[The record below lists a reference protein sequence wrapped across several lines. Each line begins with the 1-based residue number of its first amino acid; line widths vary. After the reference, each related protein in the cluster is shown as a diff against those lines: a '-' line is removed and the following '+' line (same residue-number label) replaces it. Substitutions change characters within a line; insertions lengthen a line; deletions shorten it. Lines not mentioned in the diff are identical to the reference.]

1 MNILDRFE
9 KHLINEI
16 GKVYPEIKDA
26 EWFITLEQSPG
37 KQEGDFGFGCFPF
50 AKLLKKSPQGIAQK
64 LAEGLTLPPY
74 IERAVPKGPYVNF
87 IFQRSPLFG
96 DVINGILEQGAS
108 YGDSD
113 RGRDKK
119 ILIEY
124 SAPNTNKPQHLG
136 HVRNNILGMTISNI
150 LQKAGG
156 KVTKINLIN
165 DRGIHI
171 CKSMLA
177 YKKWG
182 SNTTP
187 ESAGKKGD
195 HFVGEYYVLFEKK
208 VKEDENLINEA
219 QEMLK
224 KWEEG
229 DTDTVELWKKMNGWV
244 YDGFSET
251 YKRLGVEF
259 DTTYYE
265 SDTYKLGK
273 DIILKALE
281 EKKCFRNEKGDIVI
295 DLSGKNLGR
304 KVLLRG
310 DGTSI
315 YITQDIGNAKLR
327 FDEYDINSSIYV
339 VASEQNHHFR
349 VLFEILRQFGYEW
362 ADKCYHLS
370 YGMVYLPEGK
380 MKSREGTVVDADNLI
395 NELKLLAQE
404 EVKKREREIDD
415 IDKISEH
422 IAIAAVKY
430 YILKVHPTKDINF
443 NPEESISFEGD
454 TGPYVQY
461 AHARISSLLRKSN
474 EIDGCKPDFT
484 KLGNDEEVE
493 VVKHLLLFRRVIES
507 SAEKYNPSVLAAYV
521 MELAKRFNK
530 FYHDH
535 SVLNAGDDELT
546 RGRIALSRAV
556 GIVVKEGLRVLGIY
570 APEKM

>member
-1 MNILDRFE
+1 MNILQRFE

-16 GKVYPEIKDA
+16 RKVYPEIKDT
-26 EWFITLEQSPG
+26 EWFITLEQSPN
-37 KQEGDFGFGCFPF
+37 QEEGDFGFGCFPF
-50 AKLLKKSPQGIAQK
+50 AKVVGKNPQEIANK
-64 LAEGLTLPPY
+64 LAEDLALPEY
-74 IERAVPKGPYVNF
+74 IERAVQRGPYVNF
-87 IFQRSPLFG
+87 IFQRSALIG

-108 YGDSD
+108 YGDSEW
-113 RGRDKK
+113 GRDKK

-156 KVTKINLIN
+156 TVTKINLIN

-171 CKSMLA
+171 CMSMLA

-182 SNTTP
+182 GDKTP

-195 HFVGEYYVLFEKK
+195 HFVGEYYVLFEQK

-229 DTDTVELWKKMNGWV
+229 DSETVELWKKMNGWV
-244 YDGFSET
+244 YEGFSET

-273 DIILKALE
+273 DIVLKALE

-295 DLSGKNLGR
+295 DLSEKNLGR

-339 VASEQNHHFR
+339 VASEQNHHFQ

-380 MKSREGTVVDADNLI
+380 MKSREGTVVDADNLM

-422 IAIAAVKY
+422 IGIAAVKY

-461 AHARISSLLRKSN
+461 THARISSLLRKSD
-474 EIDGCKPDFT
+474 EIGDCRPDFS
-484 KLGNDEEVE
+484 KIGNDEEVE
-493 VVKHLLLFRRVIES
+493 VVKHLLLFQRVIES
-507 SAEKYNPSVLAAYV
+507 SSEKYNPSLLAAYV
-521 MELAKRFNK
+521 IELAKRFNK

-535 SVLNAGDDELT
+535 SVLNTGDDELT
-546 RGRIALSRAV
+546 QGRIALSRAV
-556 GIVVKEGLRVLGIY
+556 GIVVKEGLRMLGIY

>member
-1 MNILDRFE
+1 
-9 KHLINEI
+9 
-16 GKVYPEIKDA
+16 
-26 EWFITLEQSPG
+26 
-37 KQEGDFGFGCFPF
+37 
-50 AKLLKKSPQGIAQK
+50 
-64 LAEGLTLPPY
+64 
-74 IERAVPKGPYVNF
+74 
-87 IFQRSPLFG
+87 
-96 DVINGILEQGAS
+96 NGILEQGAS
-108 YGDSD
+108 YGGSD

-156 KVTKINLIN
+156 TVTRINLIN

-182 SNTTP
+182 SDATP

-195 HFVGEYYVLFEKK
+195 HFVGEYYVLFEQK
-208 VKEDENLINEA
+208 VKKDENLINEA
-219 QEMLK
+219 QGMLK
-224 KWEEG
+224 KWEDG
-229 DTDTVELWKKMNGWV
+229 DSETVALWKKMNGWV

-273 DIILKALE
+273 DIVLKALE

-295 DLSGKNLGR
+295 DLSEKNLGM

-339 VASEQNHHFR
+339 VASEQNHHFQ

-380 MKSREGTVVDADNLI
+380 MKSREGTVVDADNLM

-415 IDKISEH
+415 VDKISEQ
-422 IAIAAVKY
+422 IGIAAVKY

-461 AHARISSLLRKSN
+461 THARISSLLRKSN
-474 EIDGCKPDFT
+474 EVEDCGPGFSKI
-484 KLGNDEEVE
+484 GNDEEVE
-493 VVKHLLLFRRVIES
+493 VVKHLLLFQRVIES
-507 SAEKYNPSVLAAYV
+507 SAEKYNPSLMAAYV
-521 MELAKRFNK
+521 IELAKRFNK

-535 SVLNAGDDELT
+535 SVLNTGDDELMQ
-546 RGRIALSRAV
+546 GRVALSRAV
-556 GIVVKEGLRVLGIY
+556 GIVIKEGLRVLGIY